1 MPGLQLFKQVL
12 FTPNKIT
19 SILVY
24 INIHIHMLLIIVC
37 LVDE

>member
-24 INIHIHMLLIIVC
+24 INIHMLLIIVW